1 MEDTEHTP
9 TNTVK
14 KSAGTG
20 FAVGGML
27 AILAITAAAAIY
39 PTYSSRNDAISY
51 LGGAG
56 VPTEVFW
63 DLAVVVVGCLW
74 LWGTFTLFRGSHRKV
89 SPIFFT
95 LAGIGFFLVG
105 LSPWN
110 QSPTTHYIGANF
122 IFLFGSLSAISAS
135 SFTSGAMAKLSVFA
149 GLMSL
154 AAYISGY
161 FGSAALLGSGGVE
174 RMIFYPILLWSIAF
188 GGYALNTQ
196 GLRMT
201 PS

>member
-1 MEDTEHTP
+1 MEETKKTQP
-9 TNTVK
+9 YTVRKNT
-14 KSAGTG
+14 GIG
-20 FAVGGML
+20 FAAGGTL
-27 AILAITAAAAIY
+27 AILAITVAEAIY

-56 VPTEVFW
+56 VPTELFW
-63 DLAVVVVGCLW
+63 DSAVVVVGCLW
-74 LWGTFTLFRGSHRKV
+74 LWGTFNLFRGSHRKV

-95 LAGIGFFLVG
+95 LTGIGFLLVG

-110 QSPTTHYIGANF
+110 QSPITHYIGANF

-135 SFTSGAMAKLSVFA
+135 RFTSGAMVKLSILSGF
-149 GLMSL
+149 LSL
-154 AAYISGY
+154 GAYVSGY
-161 FGSAALLGSGGVE
+161 FGSYYILGPGGIE

-188 GGYALNTQ
+188 GGYALNAH

-201 PS
+201 LT